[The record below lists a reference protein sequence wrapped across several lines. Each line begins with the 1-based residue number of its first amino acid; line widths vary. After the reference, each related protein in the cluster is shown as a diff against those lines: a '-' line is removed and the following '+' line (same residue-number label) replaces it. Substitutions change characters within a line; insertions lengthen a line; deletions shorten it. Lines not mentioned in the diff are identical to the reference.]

1 MSKAELI
8 EMNKEALQWWQ
19 RLSYSKKYELTMNI
33 KDPSFSFETI
43 TQGSIVDLWAKEVNG
58 NNLKEKT
65 IDKLQEENKILKEAL
80 IKIQDSSTK
89 PDNLKEALVRVY
101 SLALMAIEN
110 TK

>member
-19 RLSYSKKYELTMNI
+19 RLSDSKKYELTMNI

-89 PDNLKEALVRVY
+89 PDNLKGALVRL
-101 SLALMAIEN
+101 S
-110 TK
+110 

>member
-19 RLSYSKKYELTMNI
+19 RLSDSKKYELTMNI

-43 TQGSIVDLWAKEVNG
+43 TQGVIVDLWEKEVNG
-58 NNLKEKT
+58 NKLKENT
-65 IDKLQEENKILKEAL
+65 IDKLQEENKILKDAL
-80 IKIQDSSTK
+80 IKIQDTSTK